1 MPNCTGSAPTV
12 ETHCNQCNE
21 PDTDRMVSCC
31 HCDSWWH
38 FTCVGVNDS
47 IDATDRPFTCPNCQR
62 PSAQIPVIDAPGSKA
77 NSKAGTST
85 STCSAGAIRARLQLE
100 RLEAQKAL
108 AMKRIELERR
118 EHERKMEQEKQKK
131 EAEFERRQLQ
141 LEQAVMNESFRLR
154 EVIDLG
160 GEGDEDNRS
169 VASVQSSFS
178 KVQQW
183 KVAHSTLVVPT
194 EKAPAIGTSNATTAT
209 GIQARQ
215 DGMQQP
221 TSINEGILEAALA
234 GISLGQSGLEPTL
247 GGIIGRAESTTA
259 PIVGSGQANIFSVTS
274 ALAGPSK
281 GIANVIPKQHAF
293 QNYPFPLTQPP
304 PAGNSFVIPRVG
316 NPNFAIAAQST
327 AVNRDSA
334 GPIRGPVTVEELLG
348 GEYSQSYAG
357 QPLPSV
363 IPTEQRFSRR
373 QTVPPGI
380 QLGPQEQ
387 PRFAEFQA
395 GAQQPPLHDEQ
406 AYWGPTPRQ
415 LAARHVMNKELPIFS
430 GNPEDWP
437 LFISSYV
444 NSTQT
449 CGFSNEENLARLQRC
464 LKGHAL
470 ESVRSRL
477 LLPASV
483 PNVLAT
489 LETLYGRPE
498 LLIHALLQRIRGV
511 PAPKQERLDTL
522 IGFGM
527 AVQNFCDH
535 LEAGRH
541 EAHLNNPMLLFELVE
556 KLPAHMKLDWSLYKQ
571 RCGEV
576 NLRSFSQYMQTL
588 VRAASDVTV
597 NYDPRPQPVQQQRI
611 VKEKNG
617 KDKNF
622 CGTHSM
628 EDSSL
633 MATNKEA
640 SGVTMRPSSPACFI
654 CKNSG
659 HRVKDCSE
667 FDKKTVDE
675 RWETIQ
681 KLGLCRLC
689 LGAHGRRPCKNR
701 KQCDI
706 DGCQRRHHPLLH
718 SKRDTN
724 EAQQARENGK
734 TPGNGCKKFGN
745 DGNSA
750 KNGSRQESSEAKTSS
765 SKAVTNHHSAG
776 KTTLF
781 RIIPVTLYGNNRSVS
796 VYAFLDDGSERT
808 LIDEELVKDLG
819 VVGDPQP
826 LCLQWTANVKRSEA
840 NSQRVALEIAGRSGA
855 SKHSLSDVRT
865 VSKLDLPRQSL
876 RYAELAETFPY
887 LKGLPIDDYDQAVPR
902 ILIGNDN
909 AHVTSTLKLRD
920 GRPGEP
926 IAAKSRLGW
935 TVYGSNQ
942 DKSGDI
948 VHSFHIC
955 ECQEAEQ
962 TLHELVEKF
971 FSVESLGIMEVAH
984 PESAETQR
992 ANQILMETTKRVGQ
1006 RFETG
1011 LLWKYDSFEFPDSYQ
1026 MAVRRLQCLE
1036 RRMQRDLLIGESVR
1050 RQLSEYQAKGYIH
1063 KATRKELDDSDPR
1076 RTWYLP
1082 LGVVI
1087 NPKKPSKVR
1096 IFCDAAAKVDGVALN
1111 TMLLKGPDLLNT
1123 LLNVL
1128 YGFREKRVALCAD
1141 LKEMFHQIRIRRED
1155 RHAQQLLWRDDPT
1168 QAPDVYLM
1176 DVATFGATCSPCSAQ
1191 FVKNLNA
1198 KEHSR
1203 QYPVAA
1209 DAIIRKHYVDD
1220 YLDSADDVDEAVKL
1234 AHEVKLVHSLGGFH
1248 LRNWLSNSTE
1258 VLARVGER
1266 DPVTEKCLQLDKNSS
1281 TERVLGMYWKPV
1293 DDVFTFTTTLAV
1305 GAEHPTKRQALR
1317 VVMSPFDPAGLL
1329 CFFLIHGKV
1338 LIQELWR
1345 AKTTWDQLIPEELL
1359 GKWMRWTSLFKHLDQ
1374 ISIPRCYFPQR
1385 SVKDIL
1391 SLQLHIY
1398 VDASEEAYACVA
1410 YFRAVFPDGIS
1421 VALVGGKSKVAP
1433 LKAHS
1438 IPRLEL
1444 MAAVIG
1450 VRLMKTILTGHSLV
1464 VEKTVL
1470 WCDSKTVLAWINSD
1484 HRRYRQ
1490 FVACRVGEIL
1500 SKSEAKQWRWISS
1513 RKNVADDATKWGKG
1527 PCLSSGGRWFRGDND
1542 LYLPEDQWTI
1552 DADSVGATTD
1562 EELRSCLVH
1571 KEVIVPPQLVRWER
1585 FSKLT
1590 HLYRSVAHVHR
1601 YVQNLRRTV
1610 KRETRLDGP
1619 LTQEELAT
1627 VETTIFR
1634 WVQCEQ
1640 YPDEVAT
1647 LSVMRDKQPG
1657 QQARLEKTS
1666 KIYKLSPYLDEAGV
1680 IRSDG
1685 RISAATVAAFDAKFP
1700 VILPKAHPVTRLLVE
1715 WYHQRFLHANGE
1727 TVVNEVRQRFHISQL
1742 RPFVRKVAKEC
1753 ALCKVKKPSLAT
1765 PRMAPL
1771 PAARLQAYVRPFS
1784 YVGVDYFGPIGVR
1797 VNRSIAK
1804 RWVALFTCMTTR
1816 AIHLEVAHTLSTESC
1831 KMAIRRFI
1839 GRRGAPVEIRSDRGT
1854 NFVGSSNEL
1863 KQEMGK
1869 IERQL
1874 AETFTNANT
1883 KWVFNPPGSPHMGGA
1898 WERLVRSVKI
1908 ALAAMESS
1916 RTPNEETLATLL
1928 VEAESVV
1935 NSRPLT
1941 YIPLETAQQEALTPN
1956 HFLLMSSSGVTQ
1968 TPKTLTDPRQACRN
1982 DWNLCRTMVDQFWRR
1997 WVREYLPT
2005 IARRTKWFEET
2016 KPIEVGDSV
2025 IIVEEKIRN
2034 GWIRGRVAK
2043 VVVGRDGRVRD
2054 AVVQTPDGMV
2064 HRPVAKLAR
2073 IDIEKVGLQ
2082 PGTAEGKA
2090 EPEIANQPYGSG
2102 SVTVCPA
2109 DPFQLHGLPPVGGQF

>member
-1 MPNCTGSAPTV
+1 
-12 ETHCNQCNE
+12 
-21 PDTDRMVSCC
+21 
-31 HCDSWWH
+31 
-38 FTCVGVNDS
+38 
-47 IDATDRPFTCPNCQR
+47 
-62 PSAQIPVIDAPGSKA
+62 
-77 NSKAGTST
+77 
-85 STCSAGAIRARLQLE
+85 
-100 RLEAQKAL
+100 
-108 AMKRIELERR
+108 MKRIELERR

-183 KVAHSTLVVPT
+183 KAAHSTLAVPT

-234 GISLGQSGLEPTL
+234 GISLGQSGFEPTL

-259 PIVGSGQANIFSVTS
+259 PIVGRGQANIFSVTS
-274 ALAGPSK
+274 ALARPSK

-357 QPLPSV
+357 QPLSSV

-395 GAQQPPLHDEQ
+395 GAQQPPLQDEQ

-489 LETLYGRPE
+489 LEILYGRPE

-597 NYDPRPQPVQQQRI
+597 NYDPRPQPVQQKRI

-633 MATNKEA
+633 MATNKEV

-701 KQCDI
+701 KHAISTDV
-706 DGCQRRHHPLLH
+706 
-718 SKRDTN
+718 
-724 EAQQARENGK
+724 NGVTTLCC
-734 TPGNGCKKFGN
+734 TPNGTQMKPSRPGKMER
-745 DGNSA
+745 
-750 KNGSRQESSEAKTSS
+750 RQEM
-765 SKAVTNHHSAG
+765 AVRSLG
-776 KTTLF
+776 TT
-781 RIIPVTLYGNNRSVS
+781 
-796 VYAFLDDGSERT
+796 
-808 LIDEELVKDLG
+808 
-819 VVGDPQP
+819 
-826 LCLQWTANVKRSEA
+826 
-840 NSQRVALEIAGRSGA
+840 EIRRRMGPAGRSGA

-984 PESAETQR
+984 PESAKTQR
-992 ANQILMETTKRVGQ
+992 ANRILMETTKRVGQ

-1111 TMLLKGPDLLNT
+1111 TMLLKGLDLLNT

-1155 RHAQQLLWRDDPT
+1155 RHAQRLLWRDDPI

-1220 YLDSADDVDEAVKL
+1220 YLDSADDVDEAVQL

-1317 VVMSPFDPAGLL
+1317 VVMSPFDPARLL

-1513 RKNVADDATKWGKG
+1513 RKNVADEATKWGKG

-1627 VETTIFR
+1627 AETTIFR

-1647 LSVMRDKQPG
+1647 LSVMRDK
-1657 QQARLEKTS
+1657 
-1666 KIYKLSPYLDEAGV
+1666 
-1680 IRSDG
+1680 
-1685 RISAATVAAFDAKFP
+1685 
-1700 VILPKAHPVTRLLVE
+1700 
-1715 WYHQRFLHANGE
+1715 
-1727 TVVNEVRQRFHISQL
+1727 
-1742 RPFVRKVAKEC
+1742 
-1753 ALCKVKKPSLAT
+1753 
-1765 PRMAPL
+1765 
-1771 PAARLQAYVRPFS
+1771 
-1784 YVGVDYFGPIGVR
+1784 
-1797 VNRSIAK
+1797 
-1804 RWVALFTCMTTR
+1804 
-1816 AIHLEVAHTLSTESC
+1816 
-1831 KMAIRRFI
+1831 
-1839 GRRGAPVEIRSDRGT
+1839 
-1854 NFVGSSNEL
+1854 
-1863 KQEMGK
+1863 
-1869 IERQL
+1869 
-1874 AETFTNANT
+1874 
-1883 KWVFNPPGSPHMGGA
+1883 
-1898 WERLVRSVKI
+1898 
-1908 ALAAMESS
+1908 
-1916 RTPNEETLATLL
+1916 
-1928 VEAESVV
+1928 
-1935 NSRPLT
+1935 
-1941 YIPLETAQQEALTPN
+1941 
-1956 HFLLMSSSGVTQ
+1956 
-1968 TPKTLTDPRQACRN
+1968 
-1982 DWNLCRTMVDQFWRR
+1982 
-1997 WVREYLPT
+1997 
-2005 IARRTKWFEET
+2005 
-2016 KPIEVGDSV
+2016 
-2025 IIVEEKIRN
+2025 
-2034 GWIRGRVAK
+2034 
-2043 VVVGRDGRVRD
+2043 
-2054 AVVQTPDGMV
+2054 
-2064 HRPVAKLAR
+2064 
-2073 IDIEKVGLQ
+2073 
-2082 PGTAEGKA
+2082 
-2090 EPEIANQPYGSG
+2090 
-2102 SVTVCPA
+2102 
-2109 DPFQLHGLPPVGGQF
+2109 

>member
-1 MPNCTGSAPTV
+1 
-12 ETHCNQCNE
+12 
-21 PDTDRMVSCC
+21 
-31 HCDSWWH
+31 
-38 FTCVGVNDS
+38 
-47 IDATDRPFTCPNCQR
+47 
-62 PSAQIPVIDAPGSKA
+62 
-77 NSKAGTST
+77 
-85 STCSAGAIRARLQLE
+85 
-100 RLEAQKAL
+100 
-108 AMKRIELERR
+108 
-118 EHERKMEQEKQKK
+118 
-131 EAEFERRQLQ
+131 
-141 LEQAVMNESFRLR
+141 
-154 EVIDLG
+154 
-160 GEGDEDNRS
+160 
-169 VASVQSSFS
+169 
-178 KVQQW
+178 
-183 KVAHSTLVVPT
+183 
-194 EKAPAIGTSNATTAT
+194 
-209 GIQARQ
+209 
-215 DGMQQP
+215 
-221 TSINEGILEAALA
+221 
-234 GISLGQSGLEPTL
+234 
-247 GGIIGRAESTTA
+247 
-259 PIVGSGQANIFSVTS
+259 
-274 ALAGPSK
+274 
-281 GIANVIPKQHAF
+281 
-293 QNYPFPLTQPP
+293 
-304 PAGNSFVIPRVG
+304 
-316 NPNFAIAAQST
+316 
-327 AVNRDSA
+327 
-334 GPIRGPVTVEELLG
+334 
-348 GEYSQSYAG
+348 
-357 QPLPSV
+357 
-363 IPTEQRFSRR
+363 
-373 QTVPPGI
+373 
-380 QLGPQEQ
+380 
-387 PRFAEFQA
+387 
-395 GAQQPPLHDEQ
+395 
-406 AYWGPTPRQ
+406 
-415 LAARHVMNKELPIFS
+415 
-430 GNPEDWP
+430 
-437 LFISSYV
+437 
-444 NSTQT
+444 
-449 CGFSNEENLARLQRC
+449 
-464 LKGHAL
+464 
-470 ESVRSRL
+470 
-477 LLPASV
+477 
-483 PNVLAT
+483 
-489 LETLYGRPE
+489 
-498 LLIHALLQRIRGV
+498 
-511 PAPKQERLDTL
+511 
-522 IGFGM
+522 
-527 AVQNFCDH
+527 
-535 LEAGRH
+535 
-541 EAHLNNPMLLFELVE
+541 
-556 KLPAHMKLDWSLYKQ
+556 
-571 RCGEV
+571 
-576 NLRSFSQYMQTL
+576 
-588 VRAASDVTV
+588 
-597 NYDPRPQPVQQQRI
+597 
-611 VKEKNG
+611 
-617 KDKNF
+617 
-622 CGTHSM
+622 
-628 EDSSL
+628 
-633 MATNKEA
+633 
-640 SGVTMRPSSPACFI
+640 
-654 CKNSG
+654 
-659 HRVKDCSE
+659 
-667 FDKKTVDE
+667 
-675 RWETIQ
+675 
-681 KLGLCRLC
+681 
-689 LGAHGRRPCKNR
+689 
-701 KQCDI
+701 
-706 DGCQRRHHPLLH
+706 
-718 SKRDTN
+718 
-724 EAQQARENGK
+724 
-734 TPGNGCKKFGN
+734 
-745 DGNSA
+745 
-750 KNGSRQESSEAKTSS
+750 
-765 SKAVTNHHSAG
+765 
-776 KTTLF
+776 
-781 RIIPVTLYGNNRSVS
+781 
-796 VYAFLDDGSERT
+796 
-808 LIDEELVKDLG
+808 
-819 VVGDPQP
+819 
-826 LCLQWTANVKRSEA
+826 
-840 NSQRVALEIAGRSGA
+840 
-855 SKHSLSDVRT
+855 
-865 VSKLDLPRQSL
+865 
-876 RYAELAETFPY
+876 
-887 LKGLPIDDYDQAVPR
+887 
-902 ILIGNDN
+902 
-909 AHVTSTLKLRD
+909 
-920 GRPGEP
+920 
-926 IAAKSRLGW
+926 
-935 TVYGSNQ
+935 
-942 DKSGDI
+942 
-948 VHSFHIC
+948 
-955 ECQEAEQ
+955 
-962 TLHELVEKF
+962 
-971 FSVESLGIMEVAH
+971 MEVAH

-992 ANQILMETTKRVGQ
+992 ANRILMETTKRVGQ

-1128 YGFREKRVALCAD
+1128 YGFRKKRVALCAD

-1155 RHAQQLLWRDDPT
+1155 RHAQRLLWRDDPT

-1359 GKWMRWTSLFKHLDQ
+1359 GKWMRWTSLFKHLDP

>member
-47 IDATDRPFTCPNCQR
+47 IDATDRPFTCPNCKR

-183 KVAHSTLVVPT
+183 KAAHSTLVVPT

-234 GISLGQSGLEPTL
+234 GISFGQSGFEPTL

-259 PIVGSGQANIFSVTS
+259 PIVGRGQANIFSVTS
-274 ALAGPSK
+274 ALTRPSK

-571 RCGEV
+571 RCVEV

-654 CKNSG
+654 CKNPG

-750 KNGSRQESSEAKTSS
+750 KNGSRQESNEAKPSS

-840 NSQRVALEIAGRSGA
+840 NSQRIALEIAGRSGA
-855 SKHSLSDVRT
+855 SKHFLSDVRT

-935 TVYGSNQ
+935 TFPHMRVPG
-942 DKSGDI
+942 G
-948 VHSFHIC
+948 
-955 ECQEAEQ
+955 
-962 TLHELVEKF
+962 
-971 FSVESLGIMEVAH
+971 
-984 PESAETQR
+984 R
-992 ANQILMETTKRVGQ
+992 A
-1006 RFETG
+1006 
-1011 LLWKYDSFEFPDSYQ
+1011 
-1026 MAVRRLQCLE
+1026 
-1036 RRMQRDLLIGESVR
+1036 
-1050 RQLSEYQAKGYIH
+1050 
-1063 KATRKELDDSDPR
+1063 
-1076 RTWYLP
+1076 
-1082 LGVVI
+1082 
-1087 NPKKPSKVR
+1087 
-1096 IFCDAAAKVDGVALN
+1096 
-1111 TMLLKGPDLLNT
+1111 
-1123 LLNVL
+1123 
-1128 YGFREKRVALCAD
+1128 
-1141 LKEMFHQIRIRRED
+1141 
-1155 RHAQQLLWRDDPT
+1155 DPT
-1168 QAPDVYLM
+1168 
-1176 DVATFGATCSPCSAQ
+1176 
-1191 FVKNLNA
+1191 
-1198 KEHSR
+1198 
-1203 QYPVAA
+1203 
-1209 DAIIRKHYVDD
+1209 
-1220 YLDSADDVDEAVKL
+1220 
-1234 AHEVKLVHSLGGFH
+1234 
-1248 LRNWLSNSTE
+1248 
-1258 VLARVGER
+1258 
-1266 DPVTEKCLQLDKNSS
+1266 
-1281 TERVLGMYWKPV
+1281 
-1293 DDVFTFTTTLAV
+1293 
-1305 GAEHPTKRQALR
+1305 
-1317 VVMSPFDPAGLL
+1317 
-1329 CFFLIHGKV
+1329 
-1338 LIQELWR
+1338 
-1345 AKTTWDQLIPEELL
+1345 
-1359 GKWMRWTSLFKHLDQ
+1359 
-1374 ISIPRCYFPQR
+1374 
-1385 SVKDIL
+1385 
-1391 SLQLHIY
+1391 
-1398 VDASEEAYACVA
+1398 
-1410 YFRAVFPDGIS
+1410 
-1421 VALVGGKSKVAP
+1421 
-1433 LKAHS
+1433 
-1438 IPRLEL
+1438 
-1444 MAAVIG
+1444 
-1450 VRLMKTILTGHSLV
+1450 
-1464 VEKTVL
+1464 
-1470 WCDSKTVLAWINSD
+1470 
-1484 HRRYRQ
+1484 
-1490 FVACRVGEIL
+1490 
-1500 SKSEAKQWRWISS
+1500 
-1513 RKNVADDATKWGKG
+1513 
-1527 PCLSSGGRWFRGDND
+1527 
-1542 LYLPEDQWTI
+1542 
-1552 DADSVGATTD
+1552 
-1562 EELRSCLVH
+1562 
-1571 KEVIVPPQLVRWER
+1571 
-1585 FSKLT
+1585 
-1590 HLYRSVAHVHR
+1590 
-1601 YVQNLRRTV
+1601 
-1610 KRETRLDGP
+1610 
-1619 LTQEELAT
+1619 
-1627 VETTIFR
+1627 
-1634 WVQCEQ
+1634 
-1640 YPDEVAT
+1640 
-1647 LSVMRDKQPG
+1647 
-1657 QQARLEKTS
+1657 
-1666 KIYKLSPYLDEAGV
+1666 
-1680 IRSDG
+1680 
-1685 RISAATVAAFDAKFP
+1685 
-1700 VILPKAHPVTRLLVE
+1700 
-1715 WYHQRFLHANGE
+1715 
-1727 TVVNEVRQRFHISQL
+1727 
-1742 RPFVRKVAKEC
+1742 
-1753 ALCKVKKPSLAT
+1753 
-1765 PRMAPL
+1765 
-1771 PAARLQAYVRPFS
+1771 
-1784 YVGVDYFGPIGVR
+1784 
-1797 VNRSIAK
+1797 
-1804 RWVALFTCMTTR
+1804 
-1816 AIHLEVAHTLSTESC
+1816 
-1831 KMAIRRFI
+1831 
-1839 GRRGAPVEIRSDRGT
+1839 
-1854 NFVGSSNEL
+1854 
-1863 KQEMGK
+1863 
-1869 IERQL
+1869 
-1874 AETFTNANT
+1874 
-1883 KWVFNPPGSPHMGGA
+1883 
-1898 WERLVRSVKI
+1898 
-1908 ALAAMESS
+1908 
-1916 RTPNEETLATLL
+1916 
-1928 VEAESVV
+1928 
-1935 NSRPLT
+1935 
-1941 YIPLETAQQEALTPN
+1941 
-1956 HFLLMSSSGVTQ
+1956 
-1968 TPKTLTDPRQACRN
+1968 
-1982 DWNLCRTMVDQFWRR
+1982 
-1997 WVREYLPT
+1997 
-2005 IARRTKWFEET
+2005 
-2016 KPIEVGDSV
+2016 
-2025 IIVEEKIRN
+2025 
-2034 GWIRGRVAK
+2034 
-2043 VVVGRDGRVRD
+2043 
-2054 AVVQTPDGMV
+2054 
-2064 HRPVAKLAR
+2064 
-2073 IDIEKVGLQ
+2073 
-2082 PGTAEGKA
+2082 
-2090 EPEIANQPYGSG
+2090 
-2102 SVTVCPA
+2102 
-2109 DPFQLHGLPPVGGQF
+2109 